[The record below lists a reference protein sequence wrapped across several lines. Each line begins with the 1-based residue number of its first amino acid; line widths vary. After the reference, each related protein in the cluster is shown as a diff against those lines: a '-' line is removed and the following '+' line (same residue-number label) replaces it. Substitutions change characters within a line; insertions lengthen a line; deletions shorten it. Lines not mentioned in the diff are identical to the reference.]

1 MSKNDT
7 EFHRRLE
14 QFLHYL
20 STERNASRHTID
32 NYGRDIL
39 QFAALTFADSADI
52 EFSDRVFNLAMARR
66 YLVALN
72 ELDLARTSTMR
83 KLSSLRS
90 FCKYLIREE
99 VLESNPFTMLDS
111 PRRGRPLP
119 HVLNIDEVDRLL
131 QAPAQFWRNAEA
143 ADARIRGSAEFCT
156 ARDAAILEVIYSGG
170 LRISEAIGLEAAD
183 IDLKGKSCTVKGK
196 GKKQR
201 MCFLGPPAVATLR
214 DYLAEREKAGLAHKR
229 AAGRIFLNQAG
240 GPLTERSVQRAFKR
254 YLGQAG
260 LSIDYTPHVL
270 RHSFATHLLD
280 AGADLRMVQE
290 MLGHSSLSTTQ
301 IYTHVSAERLVAV
314 YKSAHPRAYK

>member
-1 MSKNDT
+1 MSKSAT
-7 EFHRRLE
+7 EFHRRRQ

-20 STERNASRHTID
+20 SIERNASSHTID

-39 QFAALTFADSADI
+39 QFAALTFAGSADI
-52 EFSDRVFNLAMARR
+52 EFNDRVFNLAMARR

-72 ELDLARTSTMR
+72 GLDLARTSTMR

-99 VLESNPFTMLDS
+99 VLASNPFTMLDS

-119 HVLNIDEVDRLL
+119 HVLNVDEVDRLL
-131 QAPAQFWRNAEA
+131 QAPAEFWRNAEA
-143 ADARIRGSAEFCT
+143 GDAKIRGSSEFCT

-183 IDLKGKSCTVKGK
+183 VDLHGQSCAVKGK

-214 DYLAEREKAGLAHKR
+214 DYLAEREKAGLADKC
-229 AAGRIFLNQAG
+229 AGGRIFLNQAG
-240 GPLTERSVQRAFKR
+240 GPLTGRSVQRSFKR

-260 LSIDYTPHVL
+260 LSIDYTPHAL

-314 YKSAHPRAYK
+314 YNSAHPRA